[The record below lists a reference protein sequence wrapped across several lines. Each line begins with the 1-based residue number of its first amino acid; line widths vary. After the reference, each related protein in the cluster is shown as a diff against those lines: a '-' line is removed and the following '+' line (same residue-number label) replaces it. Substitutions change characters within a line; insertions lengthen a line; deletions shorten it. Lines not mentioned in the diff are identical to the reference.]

1 MTRIAI
7 FLSVFASTLAAM
19 IIMPILAPLIRAM
32 GLSES
37 QGGRM
42 ISIGSIVMAVTGAWW
57 GAKSDHWGRKAVIL
71 AGFAGLCVSYAVYA
85 VVIDLGLKG
94 VLVGVP
100 LLAALFAGR
109 AFVGAFL
116 PAAPAAAQAY
126 MADTTTAETRSS
138 GMALIGV
145 ASGLGMIAGP
155 ALGGALA
162 LRGLIWPMVLASVLP
177 VLAFVMVALVVP
189 RTPPKERSTTHRL
202 SPFAPAVR
210 GWLLIGLLLM
220 LTIVTLQVSAGFYFQ
235 DRLNLSGSETARFL
249 ARWLSLVGLLLVATQ
264 TVQMK
269 LLKWA
274 PRRLVRAGAPFLLI
288 SLLVLLFTASRTTY
302 AGAYAL
308 FGVGAGLVIPGARSG
323 VSLAVDQ
330 DRQGAAAGLVT
341 LMQGV
346 AAIIAPLGSTL
357 LYERAPGLPFAVA
370 AVLCAGVILVGLL
383 VAPAGRVGET

>member
-71 AGFAGLCVSYAVYA
+71 ARRLVRRYAVYA

-162 LRGLIWPMVLASVLP
+162 LRGLIWPMVLSSVLP

-308 FGVGAGLVIPGARSG
+308 FGVGAGLVIPGYMSG

>member
-1 MTRIAI
+1 M
-7 FLSVFASTLAAM
+7 
-19 IIMPILAPLIRAM
+19 
-32 GLSES
+32 
-37 QGGRM
+37 
-42 ISIGSIVMAVTGAWW
+42 
-57 GAKSDHWGRKAVIL
+57 
-71 AGFAGLCVSYAVYA
+71 
-85 VVIDLGLKG
+85 
-94 VLVGVP
+94 
-100 LLAALFAGR
+100 
-109 AFVGAFL
+109 
-116 PAAPAAAQAY
+116 
-126 MADTTTAETRSS
+126 
-138 GMALIGV
+138 
-145 ASGLGMIAGP
+145 
-155 ALGGALA
+155 
-162 LRGLIWPMVLASVLP
+162 
-177 VLAFVMVALVVP
+177 
-189 RTPPKERSTTHRL
+189 
-202 SPFAPAVR
+202 
-210 GWLLIGLLLM
+210 IGLLLM

-308 FGVGAGLVIPGARSG
+308 FGVGAGLVIPGYMSG

>member
-7 FLSVFASTLAAM
+7 FLSVFASTLAVM

-37 QGGRM
+37 QGGWM
-42 ISIGSIVMAVTGAWW
+42 ISIGSMIMAATGAWW

-126 MADTTTAETRSS
+126 MADTTTAETRSA
-138 GMALIGV
+138 GMALIGA

-155 ALGGALA
+155 AQGGALA

-220 LTIVTLQVSAGFYFQ
+220 LTIVTLQISAGFYVQ

-249 ARWLSLVGLLLVATQ
+249 ALSLSLVGLLLVATQ

-274 PRRLVRAGAPFLLI
+274 PRRLVRAGAPFLMI
-288 SLLVLLFTASRTTY
+288 SLLVLLFTASRATY

-308 FGVGAGLVIPGARSG
+308 FGVGAGLVIPGYMSG